1 VKADRAVSAVVL
13 GDSEDVEEDDSG
25 FLFSSAFRG
34 LGNVLDSG
42 FGGFEGV
49 LDGVGAA
56 DVAGV
61 PSIGT
66 ILTCCFNSPYSFHS
80 SISTRSC
87 SGQRRARSK
96 K

>member
-1 VKADRAVSAVVL
+1 MKVDGAASAAVL
-13 GDSEDVEEDDSG
+13 GDSKDVEEDDSG
-25 FLFSSAFRG
+25 FVFSTALTG
-34 LGNVLDSG
+34 LGGVLDPV

-49 LDGVGAA
+49 PDGVGAA

-80 SISTRSC
+80 SISTRSY
-87 SGQRRARSK
+87 SGQRWS
-96 K
+96 